1 MENVPPEENNW
12 NAVLESFPHDVYHT
26 LQYMLH
32 SSKDHVGSEVLG
44 LLYND
49 DITKRK
55 IFLPILVNPL
65 PVPLGGSASGFD
77 ISVPY
82 GYGGPIADGKVD
94 NETFI
99 RFFQD
104 LCLWARQRSIV
115 SGFLRWHPLFQ
126 IPEFTNS
133 NNLIDCGVTVAVDL
147 ELFDGDVDDASRATH
162 RSEIRWL
169 IRNGYNVIWDD
180 WSYYEKFQQL
190 YSETM
195 IRLNSEKSYQFDSSY
210 FDNLKKAMA
219 QMLHLGVVL
228 NREGAVAA
236 AALFTECKGIVQY
249 SLSASDERFRRK
261 SPTKLL
267 LGESRLW
274 SRERGNK
281 WLHLGGGLGAQ
292 KDALYKFKAGFSNC
306 EKAFVISKVIFDQ
319 AEYGES
325 VKQARN
331 LTKNFEDSQHF
342 PEYRAI
348 IEKYTSGDRS

>member
-1 MENVPPEENNW
+1 MENVPPEEKKW
-12 NAVLESFPHDVYHT
+12 NTVLESFPHDVYHT
-26 LQYMLH
+26 LQYMQH
-32 SSKDHVGSEVLG
+32 SSKDQVGSEVLG

-49 DITKRK
+49 ELTKRK
-55 IFLPILVNPL
+55 MFLPILINPL

-94 NETFI
+94 DETFT

-104 LCLWARQRSIV
+104 LHLWAHQRSIV

-126 IPEFTNS
+126 IPDFTDNR
-133 NNLIDCGVTVAVDL
+133 NVIDCGVAVAVDL
-147 ELFDGDVDDASRATH
+147 ELFDGGIDDASRATH

-195 IRLNSEKSYQFDSSY
+195 IRLESAESYQFDRTY
-210 FDNLKKAMA
+210 FGNLRGAME
-219 QMLHLGVVL
+219 QMLHIGVVI
-228 NREGAVAA
+228 NGEGEVAA
-236 AALFTECKGIVQY
+236 AALFTECAGIVQY

-267 LGESRLW
+267 LGGARLW
-274 SRERGNK
+274 SRRRGNK

-292 KDALYKFKAGFSNC
+292 KDALYKFKSGFSNC
-306 EKAFVISKVIFDQ
+306 EKPFAISKIIFDDDDYKKLVRQ
-319 AEYGES
+319 AEEIAGDS
-325 VKQARN
+325 GKDH
-331 LTKNFEDSQHF
+331 NF
-342 PEYRAI
+342 PAYRSLL
-348 IEKYTSGDRS
+348 ENTGN